1 MRSGQPSRRNDRM
14 QPAKF
19 GFGQPVRRKE
29 DEAFLRG
36 SGRYVADFAP
46 EGLCHAALL
55 RSPHAHA
62 RFRIQSVAAV
72 RAMPGVRLVL
82 TAEDIPELGSL
93 PCTASVPDQKIAV
106 PPYPI
111 LASGEALHVGDCL
124 AFVVADTLVA
134 AQDAVEAIAVEWEAL
149 PCVVD
154 GRAALADGAPRVATG
169 RSNLA
174 YETGIGDAQAT
185 RRAFAAARH
194 RVSLTLVNQRLV
206 ANYLDTRGVIGE
218 YDPARDRVT
227 LTLSSQGGH
236 AVRDMLCE
244 HVLKI
249 PPERMRVI
257 TPDVGGGFGTKLFP
271 YREYALAAVAARK
284 LRKTVKWTADRA
296 DHFVGDAQG
305 RDNGT
310 TARMALAQDGK
321 FLGMDVDL
329 LGDMGAYLSAFGPY
343 IPHGGAGML
352 PGLYDIQA
360 FHCRVRTVFTNTVP
374 VDAYRGR

>member
-1 MRSGQPSRRNDRM
+1 MPGGQPSRRNDRM
-14 QPAKF
+14 QAAKF
-19 GFGQPVRRKE
+19 GFGEPARRKE

-46 EGLCHAALL
+46 QGRCHAALL

-62 RFRIQSVAAV
+62 HFRIQSVAAV
-72 RAMPGVRLVL
+72 RAMPAVRLVL

-194 RVSLTLVNQRLV
+194 RVSLPLADQRL
-206 ANYLDTRGVIGE
+206 RGQ
-218 YDPARDRVT
+218 
-227 LTLSSQGGH
+227 L
-236 AVRDMLCE
+236 
-244 HVLKI
+244 
-249 PPERMRVI
+249 
-257 TPDVGGGFGTKLFP
+257 
-271 YREYALAAVAARK
+271 
-284 LRKTVKWTADRA
+284 
-296 DHFVGDAQG
+296 
-305 RDNGT
+305 
-310 TARMALAQDGK
+310 
-321 FLGMDVDL
+321 
-329 LGDMGAYLSAFGPY
+329 
-343 IPHGGAGML
+343 
-352 PGLYDIQA
+352 
-360 FHCRVRTVFTNTVP
+360 
-374 VDAYRGR
+374 